1 MPNIRQTFCTGCSGC
16 NAQSPS
22 GRLNN
27 PLSEELNN
35 SLTLLIFQAPGIE
48 EWNQGVPIISS
59 SPYSAA
65 ARIRNSLNR
74 MGKSRGDFDI
84 TNSVQC
90 YPGVNG
96 QGRDK
101 APKETVRRKCQ
112 SWLDINI
119 TIKEYN
125 KIIVFGSI
133 AKKSVLSL
141 GYGSDSR
148 FLFLKHPS
156 GGLKNSIL
164 DNALR

>member
-1 MPNIRQTFCTGCSGC
+1 MPNIRQTFCTGCSGY
-16 NAQSPS
+16 NAQAPS
-22 GRLNN
+22 GRSNT

-48 EWNQGVPIISS
+48 EWNQGKPIISS

-65 ARIRNSLNR
+65 ARIRNSLGR
-74 MGKSRGDFDI
+74 VGKSRGDFDI

-90 YPGVNG
+90 YPGVNI

-101 APKETVRRKCQ
+101 APKITVRRKCA
-112 SWLDINI
+112 SWLNMNI
-119 TIKEYN
+119 AIKEYN
-125 KIIVFGSI
+125 KIIVFGSV

-141 GYGSDSR
+141 GYGSDPR

-156 GGLKNSIL
+156 GGLKNTTL
-164 DNALR
+164 DNALN

>member
-1 MPNIRQTFCTGCSGC
+1 MPNIRQTFCTGCSGY

-22 GRLNN
+22 GRLNT

-35 SLTLLIFQAPGIE
+35 SLTLLVFQAPGIE
-48 EWNQGVPIISS
+48 EWNQGIPIISS
-59 SPYSAA
+59 SPHSAA
-65 ARIRNSLNR
+65 ARIRNSLSR
-74 MGKSRGDFDI
+74 TGKSRGVFDI

-96 QGRDK
+96 HGRDK

-112 SWLDINI
+112 SWLGMNI
-119 TIKEYN
+119 TTKEYN

-141 GYGSDSR
+141 GYGSDPR

-156 GGLKNSIL
+156 GRLKNSIL